1 MIEELA
7 QLTPTSSREEL
18 AAILGRHA
26 SAPVTGAAPSGRA
39 T

>member
-1 MIEELA
+1 MI
-7 QLTPTSSREEL
+7 EEL